1 MISDIVNKLTQ
12 FSDVNVRD
20 CGGVYDKIIRIK
32 YGTDPKDLGWVYLK
46 ENKIL
51 LMHIKDENFDDI
63 DKFIS
68 RLQELKN

>member
-1 MISDIVNKLTQ
+1 MISDIINKLTQ
-12 FSDVNVRD
+12 FSDVNISD
-20 CGGVYDKIIRIK
+20 CDGVYDKIIRIK

-68 RLQELKN
+68 RLQELKK

>member
-1 MISDIVNKLTQ
+1 MISDIMNKLTL

-20 CGGVYDKIIRIK
+20 CSGVYDKIIRIK
-32 YGTDPKDLGWVYLK
+32 YGKDPHDLGWVYLK

>member
-12 FSDVNVRD
+12 FSDVNISD

>member
-1 MISDIVNKLTQ
+1 MISDIINKLTQ
-12 FSDVNVRD
+12 FSDVNISD
-20 CGGVYDKIIRIK
+20 CDGVYDKIIRIK

-46 ENKIL
+46 ENKIV

>member
-46 ENKIL
+46 ENKIV